1 MVNENN
7 DKVDRVLDLYTKLMN
22 GSLINKS
29 EEAVLYNVSER
40 TIQRDIDEI
49 RDFLDR
55 NETNDGICN
64 DVIYKCQH

>member
-55 NETNDGICN
+55 NETNDGN
-64 DVIYKCQH
+64 LQ